1 MRSARVTHKELTTVG
16 KAELCFAFLL
26 EAAIHAH
33 AGIAFC
39 WTLRGPA
46 PATLREGGP
55 AGGDSE
61 AVCLKIALDLFNGK
75 GSASLPRVLQLIL
88 PDPRQGGALLHL
100 MQALHEGHLAQ
111 VKYVNKVIAAH
122 LKDVP
127 DPAAWAKAVG
137 LPVVEKKGVGHA

>member
-1 MRSARVTHKELTTVG
+1 MRSARVVHRELTDVG
-16 KAELCFAFLL
+16 KSELCFAFLL
-26 EAAIHAH
+26 EAGVHAH
-33 AGIAFC
+33 AGIAKC

-46 PATLREGGP
+46 AYALSEGGP
-55 AGGDSE
+55 TGGKSE
-61 AVCLKIALDLFNGK
+61 VVCLKIALDLYNGT
-75 GSASLPRVLQLIL
+75 GASSLPRVLQLIL

-100 MQALHEGHLAQ
+100 LQALREGHLAQ